1 MKINELIVFNPVLN
15 PQNSNNKNIN
25 VNNTPILIIF
35 GGMSAV
41 ILVFIILWVK
51 VFRTQKDKESD
62 SSETKN
68 IDNKNSVKRNRENI
82 NKKIKGF
89 RLIIFDFLK
98 LKK

>member
-1 MKINELIVFNPVLN
+1 LKINELIVFNPVLN